1 MFILNQVQSV
11 ENLSDMKN
19 LEFMVEKPV
28 EAPSMV
34 EKQIPASGTISS
46 KSKESQQSKLSP
58 EKTKSNTQST
68 RSDEENKAVEI
79 KTSPR

>member
-19 LEFMVEKPV
+19 LEFNHVLAEKPV

-34 EKQIPASGTISS
+34 EKQITASGRISS
-46 KSKESQQSKLSP
+46 KSKESQQSKLFP
-58 EKTKSNTQST
+58 EKSK
-68 RSDEENKAVEI
+68 
-79 KTSPR
+79 